1 MDKTRHALSPAT
13 LTASTF
19 TLRFGRLAI
28 KNALDVLEVAD
39 ECNDALL
46 HRGIFKLDEKLL
58 FLLDQRVGEF
68 IQSRFGT
75 EVLSAACPILG
86 SYRLPCSQAYHRRCW
101 TGPGRRNP
109 LCGQV
114 VLGVLFK
121 RAASAPGLYL
131 AAKEMPFEQPE
142 HSAGAARL
150 AVGNDSSGSL

>member
-1 MDKTRHALSPAT
+1 MDKTGHALSPAT
-13 LTASTF
+13 PTASTF

-68 IQSRFGT
+68 IQSRLVRKFFQQRVRFSVA
-75 EVLSAACPILG
+75 E
-86 SYRLPCSQAYHRRCW
+86 LPYGQAYRRCW
-101 TGPGRRNP
+101 TGPSRP

-114 VLGVLFK
+114 VLEVLFK

-142 HSAGAARL
+142 HSAGR
-150 AVGNDSSGSL
+150 GQTGCGQ